1 MSKIKEW
8 ISGLSIKRKIIYC
21 SYLVIV
27 PILLLIT
34 VFFLVRNYE
43 DVRQERKETN
53 RNHIQSL
60 SDSISMV
67 MTDVNN
73 LSTYIAINQEI
84 NQILTSDQPEELNRN
99 LRMWQSEDVTQ
110 MVEDMMALKGYIKT
124 VAVYPENGVI
134 PYLCCMDS
142 SSYVSDMDLVRETE
156 CYQDALAKKG
166 KTTWARMS
174 KGGSEVFFASRT
186 DKVVLYREIYDLAKR
201 NPLGYL
207 VVGIQ
212 AEYLQKLCDS
222 VIQSPEEAIFVFNSE
237 GKELVHVGDIDRQT
251 EKALKESD
259 YLGQNYKERSPYL
272 NVDDYE
278 VYTYQVSAS
287 SPIICKVV
295 PKINMMDM
303 FQEIISMP
311 LGLLLG
317 VMLGLLPVLLLVSN
331 VVSGPLQKVCVA
343 MGKFRQGDFEQHLE
357 VETKDEVGEV
367 ASCFNKM
374 VADIKKLIDQ
384 NYVMALKE
392 KESEL
397 AALQAQINPHF
408 LYNALDAL
416 YWQACDAEN
425 EEIAENVYALSQLF
439 RLVLGQGKGIV
450 TIEEEIELVGRYL
463 EIQKMRFN
471 RRMDYDIQVEPE
483 LKDYLIPKLI
493 LQPFVENAMVHGI
506 GNLKEECRI
515 TVTAGRKADQI
526 EFVVQDTGVGMTKE
540 QVEAIWKRQPQEAKG
555 SGYRIGK
562 YAIYNVRERLELRYH
577 GNFSLHIESE
587 VGRGTRVVIR
597 IPMEES
603 GKNEE
608 A

>member
-8 ISGLSIKRKIIYC
+8 INGLSIKKKIIYY
-21 SYLVIV
+21 SYLVLI
-27 PILLLIT
+27 PILLLICIY
-34 VFFLVRNYE
+34 FMMRNSE
-43 DVRQERKETN
+43 KAEQARRETN
-53 RNHIQSL
+53 MSTIQSL
-60 SDSISMV
+60 SDNIRLV

-84 NQILTSDQPEELNRN
+84 NQILTSNQPEKLNQDS
-99 LRMWQSEDVTQ
+99 RMWQNEDMMQ

-124 VAVYPENGVI
+124 AALYPENGVV
-134 PYLCCMDS
+134 PYFNCIDLS
-142 SSYVSDMDLVRETE
+142 TYVSDMNLVRETNA
-156 CYQDALAKKG
+156 YQDALDKRG
-166 KTTWARMS
+166 KTTWMGVT
-174 KGGSEVFFASRT
+174 KGGSEIYLASRT
-186 DKVVLYREIYDLAKR
+186 DKVVLYREIYDLAKKK
-201 NPLGYL
+201 PLGYL
-207 VVGIQ
+207 VLGIS
-212 AEYLQKLCDS
+212 AEHLQDLCSS
-222 VIQSPEEAIFVFNSE
+222 VLQEPEEAILIFNPQGSE
-237 GKELVHVGDIDRQT
+237 LLRQGIVDSQVEKELTSSEYLVQNDEERENYLTVGEYDI
-251 EKALKESD
+251 
-259 YLGQNYKERSPYL
+259 
-272 NVDDYE
+272 
-278 VYTYQVSAS
+278 YTYQESKRD
-287 SPIICKVV
+287 PIICKVV
-295 PKINMMDM
+295 PKISKMDL
-303 FQEIISMP
+303 FQEIFYMP

-317 VMLGLLPVLLLVSN
+317 IMLGLLPVLMFVSN
-331 VVSGPLQKVCVA
+331 IVSRPLQKVCVA

-367 ASCFNKM
+367 ASCFNMM
-374 VADIKKLIDQ
+374 VVDIKELIDQ

-471 RRMDYDIQVEPE
+471 RRMDYDITMQPE
-483 LKDYLIPKLI
+483 LKDHLIPKLI

-506 GNLKEECRI
+506 GNSKKDCRI
-515 TVTAGRKADQI
+515 TVSAERKGEWI

-540 QVEAIWKRQPQEAKG
+540 QVEAIWKKQPQEAKG

-562 YAIYNVRERLELRYH
+562 YAIYNVKERLELRYH
-577 GNFSLHIESE
+577 GNFTLHIDSKE
-587 VGRGTRVVIR
+587 GKGTRVLIR
-597 IPMEES
+597 VPVEES
-603 GKNEE
+603 GKNKE

>member
-1 MSKIKEW
+1 MNKIKEW
-8 ISGLSIKRKIIYC
+8 TSGLSIKKKIIYY

-27 PILLLIT
+27 PILLLIS
-34 VFFLVRNYE
+34 VFFLVRNYGE
-43 DVRQERKETN
+43 VRQGRKETN

-60 SDSISMV
+60 SDSISLV

-73 LSTYIAINQEI
+73 LSTYIAVNQEI

-134 PYLCCMDS
+134 PYLCCMDR

-166 KTTWARMS
+166 KTTWARMT
-174 KGGSEVFFASRT
+174 KGGNEVFLASRT
-186 DKVVLYREIYDLAKR
+186 DMVVLYREIYDLAKR

-212 AEYLQKLCDS
+212 AEHLQKLCNS
-222 VIQSPEEAIFVFNSE
+222 AIQSPEETIFVFNSE
-237 GKELVHVGDIDRQT
+237 GRELVHVGNIDRQT
-251 EKALKESD
+251 EKVLKESD

-272 NVDDYE
+272 NVGDYE
-278 VYTYQVSAS
+278 VYTYQASAS

-295 PKINMMDM
+295 PKISMMDM
-303 FQEIISMP
+303 FEEIIFMP

-317 VMLGLLPVLLLVSN
+317 VLLGLLPVLILVSN
-331 VVSGPLQKVCVA
+331 VVSRPLQKVCVA
-343 MGKFRQGDFEQHLE
+343 MGQFRQGDFEQHLE

-367 ASCFNKM
+367 ASCFNMM
-374 VADIKKLIDQ
+374 VVDIKALIDQ

-450 TIEEEIELVGRYL
+450 TIGEEIELVGRYL
-463 EIQKMRFN
+463 EIQKMRFS

-483 LKDYLIPKLI
+483 LKDCLIPKLI

-540 QVEAIWKRQPQEAKG
+540 QVEAIWKRHPQEAKG

-587 VGRGTRVVIR
+587 VGKGTRVVIR

-603 GKNEE
+603 GKKEE